1 MGTFPKYIFVKFL
14 FFLDENGNVSKM
26 YWEEIELEKTLGP
39 GGEIRAVQ
47 RDKKYL
53 EVGKIKETVAA

>member
-1 MGTFPKYIFVKFL
+1 
-14 FFLDENGNVSKM
+14 M

>member
-1 MGTFPKYIFVKFL
+1 
-14 FFLDENGNVSKM
+14 M

-47 RDKKYL
+47 RDKKKYF

>member
-1 MGTFPKYIFVKFL
+1 
-14 FFLDENGNVSKM
+14 M

-47 RDKKYL
+47 RDKKISRS
-53 EVGKIKETVAA
+53 GKN